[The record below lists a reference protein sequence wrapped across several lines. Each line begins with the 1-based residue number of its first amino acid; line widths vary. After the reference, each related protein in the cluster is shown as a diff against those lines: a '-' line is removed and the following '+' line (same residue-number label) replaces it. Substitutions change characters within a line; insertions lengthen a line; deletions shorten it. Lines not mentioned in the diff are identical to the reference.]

1 MEEKEVII
9 TFETLYEL
17 LRLEKNRPEIQGLND
32 SFYFDVI
39 KYLKEKTAILKSQEN
54 KKSIFA
60 DVEVKKTR
68 KQLENIT
75 KILKDLYEKRESKII
90 NLALIASRT
99 NPENNQIKLLKEE
112 KEFYHELIGVF
123 SRYRGS
129 IQNRLI
135 EGKLPILEK
144 PKGLKKENNP
154 KNQLVRFL
162 YPLPKFTSTDLKV
175 YGPFDKEDVANLQEE
190 VVEVLVKKG
199 KVERI

>member
-17 LRLEKNRPEIQGLND
+17 LRLEKNRPDIQQLSE

-39 KYLKEKTAILKSQEN
+39 KYLKEKKAILESQES

-60 DVEVKKTR
+60 DIEVKKTR

-99 NPENNQIKLLKEE
+99 NPENNQISLLKEE
-112 KEFYHELIGVF
+112 KELYNELIDVF
-123 SRYRGS
+123 SRYRNS

-135 EGKLPILEK
+135 DGKLPILEK

-162 YPLPKFTSTDLKV
+162 QPVPKFISTDLKV
-175 YGPFDKEDVANLQEE
+175 YGPFEKEDVANLQEE
-190 VVEVLVKKG
+190 VVGVLIKKG
-199 KVERI
+199 KVEKI